1 MKIDAQVKSIEK
13 LKDYF
18 FLVPDYQREYVWK
31 ADDQVEQFL
40 TDIDNEYDENAEQQE
55 SYFIGSIIIVKNKNK
70 YDVIDGQQRLTTITL
85 TLCAIRDLLSTQEFT
100 LNEIQKEHLSTVK
113 KLLYSFDLDT
123 EKHLLRLQL
132 QYEESRN
139 FLDTLI
145 LKEKY
150 EGENTASIQKM
161 RAAYNQIYNYL
172 ENILQKG
179 VPALTKFA
187 RYFMSKIDLV
197 LIESEDIGSALK
209 IFETINQRGA
219 SLNAMDLVKNLLFR
233 QANESQF
240 STIKEK
246 WKNINEA
253 LLRCGEHEN
262 PLRFLRYFMM
272 ARYHN
277 GILREDDIYNWIITK
292 AGKAILKYETH
303 PIELVK
309 EIEFMAQR
317 YADLV
322 NATKR
327 LSDGSDYLHVTH
339 IGFINK
345 YKARQHLIMLLALS
359 KQADKA
365 AIDYLAQQIE
375 SFYFVT
381 NTVGIL
387 GKSNEHSF
395 ANWVVSFRGKT
406 SIEEIQQAV
415 EKTIVPY
422 VLERLDNLK
431 FKFLNIRHDG
441 YNPQYRQRFILGL
454 LENQAR
460 TQAGLSAFNFKQI
473 GQLEIEHIFPQTPK
487 DNVLPEEFLD
497 KAEYNNTIYKLG
509 NVTLLESVINQA
521 INKMN
526 DLTTNWFE
534 QKQQEYAKSNLLT
547 VNLLDHQYN
556 IGKQTAITRFKD
568 DKNYIFANW
577 SKQAIIDRQQI
588 LLDLALDVWRFN
600 DQRLDQYK
608 FLVQDAVNA

>member
-40 TDIDNEYDENAEQQE
+40 TDIDNEYDENADQQE

-85 TLCAIRDLLSTQEFT
+85 TLCAIRDLLSNQELT
-100 LNEIQKEHLSTVK
+100 DLQKNHLSTVNN
-113 KLLYSFDLDT
+113 LLYSFDLDT
-123 EKHLLRLQL
+123 EKHLLRLEL
-132 QYEESRN
+132 QYEESKN

-309 EIEFMAQR
+309 EIESMAQR

-327 LSDGSDYLHVTH
+327 LSDGSDYPHVTH

-359 KQADKA
+359 ENADKS

-395 ANWVVSFRGKT
+395 ANWVVSFRGKKT
-406 SIEEIQQAV
+406 IEEIQQAV

-422 VLERLDNLK
+422 VLERLETLK

-460 TQAGLSAFNFKQI
+460 KQAGLSELNFKQI
-473 GQLEIEHIFPQTPK
+473 GELQIEHIFPQTPK
-487 DNVLPEEFLD
+487 DDVLPAEFVD

-509 NVTLLESVINQA
+509 NVTLLEGVINQA
-521 INKMN
+521 MNKMN
-526 DLTTNWFE
+526 DLTINWFK
-534 QKQQEYAKSNLLT
+534 QKQDEYKKSILLT
-547 VNLLDHQYN
+547 VNLLDHEYN
-556 IGKQTAITRFKD
+556 IGKNTAINRFKD
-568 DKNYIFANW
+568 DKNYIFDNW
-577 SKQAIIDRQQI
+577 SKQAITDRQHI

-600 DQRLDQYK
+600 DQRLDQYQ
-608 FLVQDAVNA
+608 VTVNDTASA

>member
-85 TLCAIRDLLSTQEFT
+85 TLCAIRDLLSNQELT
-100 LNEIQKEHLSTVK
+100 ELQKNHLNTVNN
-113 KLLYSFDLDT
+113 LLYSFDSDT
-123 EKHLLRLQL
+123 EQLLVRLEL
-132 QYEESRN
+132 QYDESKG
-139 FLDTLI
+139 FLDSLI
-145 LKEKY
+145 KKEKY
-150 EGENTASIQKM
+150 TGEVTASIQKM

-172 ENILQKG
+172 EKILQKG
-179 VPALTKFA
+179 VADLTKFA
-187 RYFMSKIDLV
+187 KFFYNKIELV

-233 QANESQF
+233 QANEGQF
-240 STIKEK
+240 NTIKET

-309 EIEFMAQR
+309 EIESMAQR

-322 NATKR
+322 NATKK
-327 LSDGSDYLHVTH
+327 LSDGSDYPHVTH

-406 SIEEIQQAV
+406 TIEEIQQVV
-415 EKTIVPY
+415 ETTIVPY
-422 VLERLDNLK
+422 VLERLETLK

-441 YNPQYRQRFILGL
+441 YNPQYRQRFVLGQ

-460 TQAGLSAFNFKQI
+460 TQAGLTEFNFKQI

-487 DNVLPEEFLD
+487 DDVLPEEFLD

-526 DLTTNWFE
+526 DLTINWFE

-568 DKNYIFANW
+568 NKNYIFDNW
-577 SKQAIIDRQQI
+577 SKQAITGRQQI
-588 LLDLALDVWRFN
+588 MLDLALDVWRFN
-600 DQRLDQYK
+600 NQRLDQYQ
-608 FLVQDAVNA
+608 FLVKDTVNA

>member
-40 TDIDNEYDENAEQQE
+40 TDIDNEYDENADQQE

-85 TLCAIRDLLSTQEFT
+85 TLCAIRDLLSNQELT
-100 LNEIQKEHLSTVK
+100 DLQKNHLSTVNN
-113 KLLYSFDLDT
+113 LLYSFDLDT
-123 EKHLLRLQL
+123 EKHLLRLEL
-132 QYEESRN
+132 QYEESKN

-161 RAAYNQIYNYL
+161 RAAYNQIYKYL

-309 EIEFMAQR
+309 EIESMAQR

-327 LSDGSDYLHVTH
+327 LSDGSDYPHVTH

-359 KQADKA
+359 ENADKS

-395 ANWVVSFRGKT
+395 ANWVVSFRGKKT
-406 SIEEIQQAV
+406 IEEIQQAV

-422 VLERLDNLK
+422 VLERLETLK

-460 TQAGLSAFNFKQI
+460 KQAGLSELNFKQI
-473 GQLEIEHIFPQTPK
+473 GELQIEHIFPQTPK
-487 DNVLPEEFLD
+487 DDVLPAEFVD

-509 NVTLLESVINQA
+509 NVTLLEGVINQA
-521 INKMN
+521 MNKMN
-526 DLTTNWFE
+526 DLTINWFK
-534 QKQQEYAKSNLLT
+534 QKQDEYKKSILLT
-547 VNLLDHQYN
+547 VNLLDHEYN
-556 IGKQTAITRFKD
+556 IGKNTAINRFKD
-568 DKNYIFANW
+568 DKNYIFDNW
-577 SKQAIIDRQQI
+577 SKQAITDRQHI

-600 DQRLDQYK
+600 DQRLDQYQ
-608 FLVQDAVNA
+608 VTVNDTASA